1 MNCKSCLNEFNLSK
15 EKPVTL
21 LLCGHTICL
30 KCAQTK
36 LANEKRCPFC
46 MEEILLFKSNYAMLD
61 ILECAKNISKEDL
74 NLIDLNEEKK
84 NFEDNNDNKNEK
96 FFSANHKHLFEK
108 FSQKEAD
115 AYWHCEGT
123 HLFGNCKSN
132 LDNSHFNFIFQTRY
146 KCKKCIEFNLCEACL
161 RAPKKPPTEYFYSKN
176 HPHHMNKCKRDNGW
190 ACNGRNVFGKCKSN
204 LNDFGLS
211 VGKTRY
217 KCVICNDFDF
227 CQSCLTAPK
236 LNKYK
241 TANHVHE
248 FKEWTVNEDEFECKG
263 VALFGVCKSTM
274 SQRSDKE
281 LKFKCVKCY
290 EYILCKAC
298 LDEPEKEKFKT
309 PHHQHAFEECF
320 KSSNWRC
327 DGKSIFGECKMGLD
341 KRFANKQ
348 PRYKCLTCDN
358 FDLCKE
364 CLFSTEPII
373 NYKSPH
379 HKHELVEC
387 VISKSDDIND
397 DDHDDDEQFCSG
409 LYLFGKCKKLTK
421 TPASKKYVCTK
432 CSYFELCKNC
442 FDEPETK
449 SYTTLNHHPET
460 HVFKEFFKKT
470 GWRCDGNSIFGKCK
484 LRLHRNADNH
494 TRFKCMMCEDF
505 DLCEA
510 CLNAPDKRLA
520 LDINENL
527 IDLSTLFNNEN
538 CSQND
543 I

>member
-1 MNCKSCLNEFNLSK
+1 MNCKSCLSEFNFSK

-21 LLCGHTICL
+21 LLCGHTLCL
-30 KCAQTK
+30 KCVQTK

-46 MEEILLFKSNYAMLD
+46 MEEILSYKTNFAMLD
-61 ILECAKNISKEDL
+61 ILECAQSISKQDL
-74 NLIDLNEEKK
+74 NNSDLNEEKK
-84 NFEDNNDNKNEK
+84 KSLENNENNKY
-96 FFSANHKHLFEK
+96 FSANHKHLFEK
-108 FSQKEAD
+108 SLQKEAD
-115 AYWHCEGT
+115 AYWYCEGA

-132 LDNSHFNFIFQTRY
+132 LDNNYYNFMFQTRY
-146 KCKKCIEFNLCEACL
+146 KCQKCDEFNLCEACL
-161 RAPKKPPTEYFYSKN
+161 SAPKKTSSEYFYSKN
-176 HPHHMNKCKRDNGW
+176 HPHKMNKCKRDNGW
-190 ACNGRNVFGKCKSN
+190 CCNGQHVFGKCKSN

-211 VGKTRY
+211 AGKTRY

-248 FKEWTVNEDEFECKG
+248 FKEWNVNEDDYECRGVDLFGECKSK
-263 VALFGVCKSTM
+263 L
-274 SQRSDKE
+274 DKE

-309 PHHQHAFEECF
+309 PHHEHAFEECF
-320 KSSNWRC
+320 KSGNWRC
-327 DGKSIFGECKMGLD
+327 DGKSIFGACKMGHD
-341 KRFANKQ
+341 KRFANKR
-348 PRYKCLTCDN
+348 PRYKCLGCGN

-364 CLFSTEPII
+364 CLFSTEPIVK
-373 NYKSPH
+373 YKSLH

-387 VISKSDDIND
+387 VISND
-397 DDHDDDEQFCSG
+397 DNDDDEQICMG
-409 LYLFGKCKKLTK
+409 LYLFGKCKKQTTTK
-421 TPASKKYVCTK
+421 SKKYVCTE
-432 CSYFELCKNC
+432 CNYFEMCKEC
-442 FDEPETK
+442 FDAPETK
-449 SYTTLNHHPET
+449 SYTTLNHHSGE
-460 HVFKEFFKKT
+460 HVFKEYFKKMA
-470 GWRCDGNSIFGKCK
+470 WRCDGNSIFGKCK

-510 CLNAPDKRLA
+510 CLNAPDKKLA

-527 IDLSTLFNNEN
+527 IDLSTLFNNNEN
-538 CSQND
+538 CSQN
-543 I
+543 